1 MLKFGVRRAELQFG
15 RAGSLAPLTREL
27 PRLIR
32 TDMPRLHAAP
42 SLLVLALVLARADG
56 LAAKGPTT
64 RIVISGPPLPR
75 PVETTDPKAL
85 ANVWAGRFIAEP
97 ASEPDPALPRY
108 LVTFYV
114 QAPRETPRAMYIVS
128 YVRDP
133 QSGGGFVYL
142 PGRGEEGWAM
152 NVRTILRDGQDG
164 RWHRAT
170 REWSDALARAL
181 AR

>member
-1 MLKFGVRRAELQFG
+1 MV
-15 RAGSLAPLTREL
+15 
-27 PRLIR
+27 
-32 TDMPRLHAAP
+32 
-42 SLLVLALVLARADG
+42 ALADG
-56 LAAKGPTT
+56 LDAKGPTT
-64 RIVISGPPLPR
+64 RLVISGPGLSQ

-85 ANVWAGRFIAEP
+85 ANVWGGSFIAEP
-97 ASEPDPALPRY
+97 APEPDSALPRY

-114 QAPRETPRAMYIVS
+114 QAPRETPRAMYAVT

-133 QSGGGFVYL
+133 QSGRGFVYL

-164 RWHRAT
+164 RWHRAN

>member
-1 MLKFGVRRAELQFG
+1 MLTPDCVL
-15 RAGSLAPLTREL
+15 
-27 PRLIR
+27 RLITRGSDVHRSRALR
-32 TDMPRLHAAP
+32 TLAI
-42 SLLVLALVLARADG
+42 LTLVVALADG

-64 RIVISGPPLPR
+64 RLVILGPGLSR

-97 ASEPDPALPRY
+97 APEPDHALPRY

-114 QAPRETPRAMYIVS
+114 QAPRETPRAMYAVT

-133 QSGGGFVYL
+133 QSGSGFVYL

-164 RWHRAT
+164 RWHHAAAG
-170 REWSDALARAL
+170 WSDAVASALGLAGRAG
-181 AR
+181 ASGAWRGRAGS

>member
-1 MLKFGVRRAELQFG
+1 MHRSRAVQT
-15 RAGSLAPLTREL
+15 LAILT
-27 PRLIR
+27 
-32 TDMPRLHAAP
+32 
-42 SLLVLALVLARADG
+42 LVVALADG

-64 RIVISGPPLPR
+64 RLIISGPGLSR
-75 PVETTDPKAL
+75 PVETTDPKSL

-97 ASEPDPALPRY
+97 APEPDPALPRY

-114 QAPRETPRAMYIVS
+114 QAPRETPHAMYVVT

-133 QSGGGFVYL
+133 QSGSGFVYL

-164 RWHRAT
+164 RWHHAD